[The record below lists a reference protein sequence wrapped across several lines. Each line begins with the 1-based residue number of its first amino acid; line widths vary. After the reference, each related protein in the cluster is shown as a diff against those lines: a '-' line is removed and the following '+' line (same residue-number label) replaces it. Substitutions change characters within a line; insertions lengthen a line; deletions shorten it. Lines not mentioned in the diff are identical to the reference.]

1 MNGDEQDDH
10 YGGRRYRGRR
20 ERLEPRPE
28 AGPADGPLAGPAPA
42 ADPLTDP
49 WPSGRRGSRHRAA
62 GTEPRPADPLT
73 DPWSAPGAD
82 TGARRYTDTG
92 AQPRTDT
99 GGHRYAD
106 TGAQPRTGAG
116 GHRHS
121 GAAPSGT
128 DPSGAAPRRGRR
140 RKPETDPD
148 AREAPRP
155 AAPEEEERRPRGRRH
170 RRAAD
175 EDDPL
180 GFGALRDSGDHP
192 DPFEEPV
199 RHRPLDFD
207 AVPVRRRQNRAEP
220 DRGEEPPRRGRRRAG
235 PAQAEE
241 PAAEEAGSRAGRRAA
256 PERPEAEEEPPRR
269 RRRRRAAGDAEAA
282 PEGPYPAAPEEEHPE
297 PEEAPRRRRRRS
309 EEPEEA
315 EPAAEEPA
323 PRRRRRRRS
332 GPDRAEE
339 PEAEEAAAAAAAP
352 EPPDD
357 EDGGEDRPRRG
368 RRASGRRSAGR
379 GRKRGGRR
387 TTLIAAGAALLVV
400 VAAGGF
406 VTRSYLFPADYDGAG
421 SGEVEVVVPDGA
433 TGSQIGDILE
443 EAGVVASSRAF
454 VNALDADA
462 HPSPGTY
469 LMRSE
474 MSADAAVG
482 LLLDPEARIGVKVTI
497 KEGERSDAI
506 LAQLSEQVGIPL
518 EELEAAY
525 EDTEALKLPEYAE
538 EGAEGYL
545 FPDTYT
551 FSPDD
556 TAEEV
561 LGMMVRRYDQAAE
574 DPEIDLEKRA
584 DEVGLEP
591 DEVMSVAAIV
601 QAETGSVE
609 DMPKI
614 AAVVYNR
621 LDEGMELG
629 MDSTCFYV
637 IGEHGIALTNDQLAE
652 CKAAESDYAT
662 YGRTGLPAGP
672 IVSPGED
679 AMKAALNPAD
689 GDWLYF
695 VATDPEQGTTEFA
708 ETYDEFLVLKER
720 FQNNWQGG

>member
-1 MNGDEQDDH
+1 MTGDDQDDR

-28 AGPADGPLAGPAPA
+28 TRPAGDPLTGPTPA

-49 WPSGRRGSRHRAA
+49 WPAGRRGSRHRADDTGA
-62 GTEPRPADPLT
+62 QPRTGDPLT
-73 DPWSAPGAD
+73 DPWSAPGTD

-92 AQPRTDT
+92 
-99 GGHRYAD
+99 GHRRAD
-106 TGAQPRTGAG
+106 TGAQPRTDAP
-116 GHRHS
+116 
-121 GAAPSGT
+121 PSGT

-148 AREAPRP
+148 AREPVRP
-155 AAPEEEERRPRGRRH
+155 AAPEEEGRRPRGRRH
-170 RRAAD
+170 RRAA
-175 EDDPL
+175 EEADPL

-199 RHRPLDFD
+199 RHRTLDFD
-207 AVPVRRRQNRAEP
+207 SVPVRRRQNRAEP
-220 DRGEEPPRRGRRRAG
+220 AEEPPRRGRRRAG
-235 PAQAEE
+235 SEQAEE
-241 PAAEEAGSRAGRRAA
+241 PAAEEPGPRRSRRTA
-256 PERPEAEEEPPRR
+256 PDRAEEEPPRR
-269 RRRRRAAGDAEAA
+269 RRRRRAAEEPGDAEPAPV
-282 PEGPYPAAPEEEHPE
+282 PEGAYPGVQEEEFPE
-297 PEEAPRRRRRRS
+297 AEEAPRRRRRRRAA
-309 EEPEEA
+309 EEPEEAEEA

-323 PRRRRRRRS
+323 PRRRRRRRAA
-332 GPDRAEE
+332 PDRAEE
-339 PEAEEAAAAAAAP
+339 PEAEEAAAAAGAP

-357 EDGGEDRPRRG
+357 EEDGDGGDRPRRG

-406 VTRSYLFPADYDGAG
+406 VTRAYLLPADYDGAG
-421 SGEVEVVVPDGA
+421 TGEVEVVVPDGA

-462 HPSPGTY
+462 HPTPGTY

-506 LAQLSEQVGIPL
+506 LAQLSEEVGIPMD
-518 EELEAAY
+518 ELEAAY
-525 EDTEALKLPEYAE
+525 EDTGALKLPEYAE

-561 LGMMVRRYDQAAE
+561 LGMMVRRFDQAAE

-591 DEVMSVAAIV
+591 NEVMSVAAIV

-621 LDEGMELG
+621 LEEGMELG

-637 IGEHGIALTNDQLAE
+637 IGEHGIALTNDQLAA
-652 CKAAESDYAT
+652 CKAEESDYAT

-679 AMKAALNPAD
+679 AMKAALDPAD

-708 ETYDEFLVLKER
+708 ETYEEFLVLKER